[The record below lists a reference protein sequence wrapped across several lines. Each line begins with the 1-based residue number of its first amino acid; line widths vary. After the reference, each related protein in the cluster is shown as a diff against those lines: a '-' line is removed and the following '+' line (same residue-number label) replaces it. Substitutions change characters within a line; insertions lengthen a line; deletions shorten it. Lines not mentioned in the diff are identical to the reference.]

1 MLHSKNKLAFI
12 DLIFHKKTK
21 STYFLRK
28 ILKKKFIVHNFWTT
42 KYKSKQIKNYPY
54 ILFFQFFPSVFTLLK
69 LRKKKIIWVPMYD
82 SLSNFDPNIWK
93 ICSFFPNIKILSFS
107 KEINQFCIQN
117 NLNYLYC
124 RYFLKPKVNKTS
136 VKKKIK
142 ILFWYRGKIKFHE
155 WIKYINL
162 NEVECINYYTLVD
175 PFYKKENFT
184 KDDIVKYKLNIVEG
198 NYKSSKKKFLKLL
211 NNSDVFVSPR
221 TKEGIGMSFIE
232 ALSRS
237 KYLIAHDH
245 STMNDYI
252 KNNKYG
258 YLFKS
263 ETNKIKKI
271 NLNKVKKYSKN
282 RYKLSQLFYKEWL
295 SQKKYIELIYNFEI
309 KNINLFCDIKFL
321 IIFINNIIFETK
333 NKSKLIIRKILNL
346 SYKKL

>member
-1 MLHSKNKLAFI
+1 
-12 DLIFHKKTK
+12 
-21 STYFLRK
+21 
-28 ILKKKFIVHNFWTT
+28 
-42 KYKSKQIKNYPY
+42 
-54 ILFFQFFPSVFTLLK
+54 
-69 LRKKKIIWVPMYD
+69 
-82 SLSNFDPNIWK
+82 
-93 ICSFFPNIKILSFS
+93 
-107 KEINQFCIQN
+107 
-117 NLNYLYC
+117 
-124 RYFLKPKVNKTS
+124 
-136 VKKKIK
+136 
-142 ILFWYRGKIKFHE
+142 
-155 WIKYINL
+155 
-162 NEVECINYYTLVD
+162 
-175 PFYKKENFT
+175 
-184 KDDIVKYKLNIVEG
+184 
-198 NYKSSKKKFLKLL
+198 
-211 NNSDVFVSPR
+211 
-221 TKEGIGMSFIE
+221 MSFIE

-309 KNINLFCDIKFL
+309 KNINLFCNIKFL